1 MSRLLKN
8 HSLLDMYA
16 REVDNLPLNL
26 HEELIAN
33 RKILEDQLVKW
44 KDKSKHTAVIKN
56 IDAIL
61 RITEEYNSSLE
72 DLSERIQEVLREKEK
87 RILQR
92 DYDSAQTQEPE
103 FLISRNDYLSP
114 RIIEVCNGFIQANVS
129 WKYAS
134 LEVNPANGIFSNLH
148 NAAEPQYCI
157 ADSDKV
163 RDIVKKL
170 FNQFYSEKR
179 LRMYNNVSD
188 IPDNCVGFASC
199 INLFEYLPLDPIK
212 ELAKEV
218 FKKLTSGGKFLIT
231 YNDCEERYSL
241 ELLDNDFR
249 CLCTKSLISSL
260 MYGLGF
266 NILETG
272 NTDDGVW
279 SYMLLTK
286 PGELTSQ
293 KLASPEIEFI
303 PKIIPFVKWPT
314 ELQDYVMENRSRNN
328 VQWQVSV
335 KQAIK
340 ANTEWHNFWVSV
352 EQYII
357 DFNK

>member
-1 MSRLLKN
+1 
-8 HSLLDMYA
+8 
-16 REVDNLPLNL
+16 
-26 HEELIAN
+26 
-33 RKILEDQLVKW
+33 
-44 KDKSKHTAVIKN
+44 
-56 IDAIL
+56 
-61 RITEEYNSSLE
+61 
-72 DLSERIQEVLREKEK
+72 
-87 RILQR
+87 
-92 DYDSAQTQEPE
+92 
-103 FLISRNDYLSP
+103 
-114 RIIEVCNGFIQANVS
+114 
-129 WKYAS
+129 
-134 LEVNPANGIFSNLH
+134 
-148 NAAEPQYCI
+148 
-157 ADSDKV
+157 
-163 RDIVKKL
+163 
-170 FNQFYSEKR
+170 
-179 LRMYNNVSD
+179 MYNNVSD

-218 FKKLTSGGKFLIT
+218 FKKLKSGGKFLIT